1 MTRPAATTLPAAAAA
16 AAAAPSAAAP
26 AAAGTGRTRR
36 RSAAVAVVAATLVA
50 STLGC
55 GVPEEGLVTIDRSE
69 MPASLREESTTTTA
83 PEGPD
88 VAVAAVHW
96 IRGQE
101 LVQESVLFES
111 GPDVGRLLAL
121 LERGPSEDGAGA
133 TTRSAISGTDAIVDA
148 VQRDDTVV
156 VELAEVTGPDQV
168 LAIAQV
174 VMTLTSLPGV
184 DSVRFV
190 RDDETVEVP
199 LPDGQLV
206 RRPLTA
212 ADYSSLLMTP

>member
-1 MTRPAATTLPAAAAA
+1 MSG
-16 AAAAPSAAAP
+16 SAGNVGR
-26 AAAGTGRTRR
+26 AGRALRAHRTRS
-36 RSAAVAVVAATLVA
+36 RSAVVGALAAILVA
-50 STLGC
+50 TALGC

-69 MPASLREESTTTTA
+69 LPASLREESTTTTT

-121 LERGPSEDGAGA
+121 LERGPSKDGDGA
-133 TTRSAISGTDAIVDA
+133 TTRSAISGSDAIVDA

-199 LPDGQLV
+199 LPDGTLV

-212 ADYSSLLMTP
+212 ADYSSLLVSP